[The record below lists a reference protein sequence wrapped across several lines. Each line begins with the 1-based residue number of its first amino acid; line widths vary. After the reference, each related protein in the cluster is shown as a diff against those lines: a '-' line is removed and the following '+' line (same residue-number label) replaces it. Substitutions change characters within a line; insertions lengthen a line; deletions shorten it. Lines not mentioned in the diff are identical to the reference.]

1 MIQPPQIA
9 DRRKVSNEE
18 NQPELNLRSF
28 TYQERSHLLPEL
40 GVAIDMAGGW
50 VMERRSLSADAL
62 ELQLEVQ
69 LQALPEVYGALLGS
83 GLEITRDSHRALAE
97 RCNCSLHLRPRRGV
111 SSILLMRLEV
121 NFLPDPP
128 QPLDMSWLTMRSTAT
143 A

>member
-1 MIQPPQIA
+1 M
-9 DRRKVSNEE
+9 RKVSNEE
-18 NQPELNLRSF
+18 YQPELNLRSF

-40 GVAIDMAGGW
+40 GAAIDMAGGW

-69 LQALPEVYGALLGS
+69 LQALPEVYGALLSS

-97 RCNCSLHLRPRRGV
+97 RCNCSQHMRPRRGA
-111 SSILLMRLEV
+111 SSILLLRLEV

-128 QPLDMSWLTMRSTAT
+128 QPLEVSWLAMFNIA
-143 A
+143 AA